1 MISAPTTAA
10 VPARYRGVWQ
20 RTLLETPALRDISTT
35 VFWLQTA
42 GWHADLRIPAD
53 RPDFSGVSSLAA
65 CSPAQLAW
73 LAQQQGFAGCT
84 EVTEQGAA
92 HTEVCTWHRRVDFQP
107 PAAGPDAGIM
117 QFEPQHLVETGLYGS
132 YLEHW
137 QPLPNAV
144 DGHAVLGCSDGSEDG
159 SGDGQGAQ
167 PTRLL
172 LVAGD
177 FVMHVRPRM
186 RPWPAAAVPGT
197 ALAALPVAD
206 LAALLDFEISFGRR
220 TATGWRIT
228 HSTLPW
234 LESTEVRL
242 SLDRSGPE
250 HATVTWNEVPALWQV
265 LEWAL
270 PASP

>member
-1 MISAPTTAA
+1 MISAPITLP
-10 VPARYRGVWQ
+10 VPVRYRGVWQ
-20 RTLLETPALRDISTT
+20 RTLLATPALRDTSTT

-42 GWHADLRIPAD
+42 SWHADLRIPAR
-53 RPDFSGVSSLAA
+53 RPDFSGVSGLAA
-65 CSPAQLAW
+65 CSAAQLAW

-84 EVTEQGAA
+84 EVTGEGVAA
-92 HTEVCTWHRRVDFQP
+92 PEICTWHRRLDFQP

-117 QFEPQHLVETGLYGS
+117 QFTPAHLVETGLHGS

-137 QPLPNAV
+137 QPLPGAV
-144 DGHAVLGCSDGSEDG
+144 DGHAVLACVDGSDDDDG
-159 SGDGQGAQ
+159 ESAP

-177 FVMHVRPRM
+177 FVMHVRARAM
-186 RPWPAAAVPGT
+186 PWPAATVPGT
-197 ALAALPVAD
+197 ALATLPLAD
-206 LAALLDFEISFGRR
+206 LAGLLDFEISFGCRN
-220 TATGWRIT
+220 ATGWRIT

-250 HATVTWNEVPALWQV
+250 RATVTWNDVPALWQV

-270 PASP
+270 PASA